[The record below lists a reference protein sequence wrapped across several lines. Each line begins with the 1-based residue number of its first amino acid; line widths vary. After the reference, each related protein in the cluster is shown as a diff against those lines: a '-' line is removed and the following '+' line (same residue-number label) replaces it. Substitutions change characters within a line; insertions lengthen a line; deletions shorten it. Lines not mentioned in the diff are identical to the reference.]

1 MRELLIVEDD
11 ALLGGTLAYNLTA
24 EGYRVTTAPSY
35 AEAARCVRERE
46 FDAALLDINLP
57 DGSGLDLCAEIR
69 ARGHHTYILFLTAN
83 DRESDVLRGY
93 EAGGADYITKP
104 FSVAVLCKKIAA
116 VFANLD
122 LRAPRHDRFDDG
134 FLQIDFSAQ
143 TAALGGAPLE
153 LTSKE
158 YAMLALFVKNPRI
171 ILTKRQILE
180 RLWDVDGDFVDDH
193 TLVSIISRVRKKIEG
208 GGRKYI
214 RTAYGVG
221 YQWIGGE
228 QA

>member
-1 MRELLIVEDD
+1 M
-11 ALLGGTLAYNLTA
+11 
-24 EGYRVTTAPSY
+24 
-35 AEAARCVRERE
+35 
-46 FDAALLDINLP
+46 
-57 DGSGLDLCAEIR
+57 
-69 ARGHHTYILFLTAN
+69 
-83 DRESDVLRGY
+83 
-93 EAGGADYITKP
+93 
-104 FSVAVLCKKIAA
+104 AVLCKKIAA

-143 TAALGGAPLE
+143 TAALGGTPLE